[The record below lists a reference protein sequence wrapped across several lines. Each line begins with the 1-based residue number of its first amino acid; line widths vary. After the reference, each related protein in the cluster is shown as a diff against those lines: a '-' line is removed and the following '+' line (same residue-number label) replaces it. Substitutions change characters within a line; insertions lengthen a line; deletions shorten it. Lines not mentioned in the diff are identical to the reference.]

1 MIRCHEEGVLV
12 SEELYPAVDET
23 NPLLKNKK
31 VSKINIIFSIVSL
44 CFFVKLNYLE
54 LCTGNW
60 SQYVNKILRF

>member
-1 MIRCHEEGVLV
+1 MLRCHEEGVLV

-31 VSKINIIFSIVSL
+31 VSKISIICQL

-54 LCTGNW
+54 LCTGNC
-60 SQYVNKILRF
+60 SQISVCE